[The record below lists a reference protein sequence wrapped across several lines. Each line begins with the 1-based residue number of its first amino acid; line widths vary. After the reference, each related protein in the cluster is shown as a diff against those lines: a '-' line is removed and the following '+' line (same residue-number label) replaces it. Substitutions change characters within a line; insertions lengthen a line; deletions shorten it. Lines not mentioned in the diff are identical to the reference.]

1 MPGTYRGAGLEALGV
16 GADGG
21 GAIGSLLL
29 ASLAVM
35 GSPGPTTMSLVAV
48 GSAFG
53 VRQCLPYLVGI
64 VVGTTAVLVAV
75 ATGVTAALLTVPAL
89 GSVLTAV
96 AVVYILWL
104 AFHIAT
110 APPLAEQP
118 AASGVPSLLGGAF
131 LGVANPKAWIAIAA
145 VFASARLSPDAGADA
160 AGKLALLTAM
170 IVVIHVAWLLVGA
183 SIAPLL
189 RRRRWSRAI
198 NGTLAAALVIATVL
212 AVLP

>member
-1 MPGTYRGAGLEALGV
+1 MSAEALVEQAVDTGS
-16 GADGG
+16 
-21 GAIGSLLL
+21 IGSLLL

-35 GSPGPTTMSLVAV
+35 GSPGPTTTSLVAV

-53 VRQCLPYLVGI
+53 VRRCLPYLLG
-64 VVGTTAVLVAV
+64 VVLGTTAVLFAV
-75 ATGVTAALLTVPAL
+75 ATGVTAALLAVPAF
-89 GSVLTAV
+89 GSALTVLAV
-96 AVVYILWL
+96 AYILWL

-110 APPLAEQP
+110 APQLSEQP
-118 AASGVPSLLGGAF
+118 AATRVPSLLGGAF

-160 AGKLALLTAM
+160 ALKL
-170 IVVIHVAWLLVGA
+170 VVLAPMVVAIHVGWLFVGA

-189 RRRRWSRAI
+189 RSRPWSRVI
-198 NGTLAAALVIATVL
+198 NAVLATTLVVATVL

>member
-1 MPGTYRGAGLEALGV
+1 VAVEALAAEAV
-16 GADGG
+16 GLGSV
-21 GAIGSLLL
+21 GSLLL

-53 VRQCLPYLVGI
+53 VRRCLPYLVGL
-64 VVGTTAVLVAV
+64 VLGTTVVLFAV
-75 ATGVTAALLTVPAL
+75 ATGVTAALLAVPAI

-96 AVVYILWL
+96 AVGYILWL
-104 AFHIAT
+104 AARIAT
-110 APPLAEQP
+110 APPLSDQP
-118 AASGVPSLLGGAF
+118 AAGGVPSLLGGVF
-131 LGVANPKAWIAIAA
+131 LGLANPKAWIAIAA

-160 AGKLALLTAM
+160 ALKLLLLTAV
-170 IVVIHVAWLLVGA
+170 IVAIHVGWLLVGA

-189 RRRRWSRAI
+189 RSRRWSRVV
-198 NGTLAAALVIATVL
+198 NVVLAAALVVATVL

>member
-1 MPGTYRGAGLEALGV
+1 MGESPAGAGAV
-16 GADGG
+16 
-21 GAIGSLLL
+21 GSLLL

-53 VRQCLPYLVGI
+53 VRRCLPYLAGI
-64 VVGTTAVLVAV
+64 VLGTTAVLVAV
-75 ATGVTAALLTVPAL
+75 ATGVTAVLLAVPAI

-96 AVVYILWL
+96 AVAYVLWL
-104 AFHIAT
+104 AFRIAT

-118 AASGVPSLLGGAF
+118 PAAGVPSLLGGAF
-131 LGVANPKAWIAIAA
+131 LGIANPKAWIAIAA
-145 VFASARLSPDAGADA
+145 VFAGARLSPGAGADA
-160 AGKLALLTAM
+160 AGKLVLLTAM
-170 IVVIHVAWLLVGA
+170 IVVIHVGWLLVGA

-189 RRRRWSRAI
+189 RSRRWSRAV
-198 NGTLAAALVIATVL
+198 NGTLAAALVLATVP

>member
-1 MPGTYRGAGLEALGV
+1 MPESLAAGAEGT
-16 GADGG
+16 

-53 VRQCLPYLVGI
+53 VRRCLPYLVG
-64 VVGTTAVLVAV
+64 VVLGTTAVLVAV
-75 ATGVTAALLTVPAL
+75 ATGVTAALLAVPAL

-96 AVVYILWL
+96 AVAYILWL
-104 AFHIAT
+104 AFSIAT
-110 APPLAEQP
+110 APPLSEQP
-118 AASGVPSLLGGAF
+118 VASGVPSLLGGAF

-145 VFASARLSPDAGADA
+145 VFASARLSPDAGTDA
-160 AGKLALLTAM
+160 AGKLVLLTAM
-170 IVVIHVAWLLVGA
+170 IVAIHVGWLLVGA

-189 RRRRWSRAI
+189 RSRRWSRVI
-198 NGTLAAALVIATVL
+198 NVALAVALVAATVL